1 MASIFS
7 KYIWPRIYPII
18 DRIDSRVERNRILTA
33 QQLIH
38 NIHARQTLPLRLS
51 DMEFRVFSQWGED
64 GIIQYLLSKVPIEND
79 VFIEFGIE
87 DYRESNTRFLLVN
100 DNWRGLVIDANP
112 DFITQIKTRDFYY
125 RHDLTAISSFITKD
139 NINQLIKS
147 NGILGDIGLLS
158 VDIDG
163 NDYWVWEAIN
173 VVSPR
178 IVVCEY
184 NSLFGSKESV
194 TIPYGEKFQRTVAN
208 YSNLYFGASL
218 KALCLLAQKKGY
230 VFVGSNKAGSNAF
243 FVRKDV
249 AENIPSMECEEG
261 YVKSKMRE
269 SRDKDGRN
277 TFISGDD
284 RVKLIANETVIDI
297 STNEEKQ
304 IKDLQF

>member
-112 DFITQIKTRDFYY
+112 DYITQIKTRDFYY